1 MARKPEG
8 SLGEGDTIG
17 MTGEV
22 VLVHDDGKV
31 TIRLQGNDYPMT
43 VRSEHLSLIAKRG
56 SAKRITRNDRR
67 TTVMPSGRPFEP
79 RTVTPTTQNLL

>member
-8 SLGEGDTIG
+8 SLGEGDTVG

-31 TIRLQGNDYPMT
+31 TIRLQGYDCPMT
-43 VRSEHLSLIAKRG
+43 VRSEHLSLIAKQA
-56 SAKRITRNDRR
+56 SKRR
-67 TTVMPSGRPFEP
+67 
-79 RTVTPTTQNLL
+79 